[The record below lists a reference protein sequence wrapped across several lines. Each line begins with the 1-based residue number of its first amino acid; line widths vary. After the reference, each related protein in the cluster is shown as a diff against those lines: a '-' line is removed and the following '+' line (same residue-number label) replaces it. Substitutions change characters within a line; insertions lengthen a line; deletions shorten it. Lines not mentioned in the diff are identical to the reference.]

1 MRGDFGASALRRI
14 QELERKGVALGMAQ
28 KILLAETGTVE
39 QVLSILTGSPVRVN
53 VTSQS
58 EEKGVIKREV
68 LLKSDAGEPLIR
80 ACSKVYCKNLPPA
93 IVGKIRLKKAGIGTV
108 IFSAGLE
115 TFRKITKM
123 GVRAGVPYRNYRILY
138 QGRVAFEISEEIL
151 LKGGP
156 GGI

>member
-1 MRGDFGASALRRI
+1 MKGDFGASTLGKI
-14 QELERKGVALGMAQ
+14 QELESKGATLGMAQ

-53 VTSQS
+53 VTRQS

-68 LLKSDAGEPLIR
+68 MLASESGEPLIR
-80 ACSKVYCKNLPPA
+80 ASSRVYCKNLPA
-93 IVGKIRLKKAGIGTV
+93 AVVEKIRCRKIGIGTAV
-108 IFSAGLE
+108 SSEGLE
-115 TFRKITKM
+115 SFRKITKM
-123 GVRAGVPYRNYRILY
+123 GIKDDVPYRTYRIFH
-138 QGRVAFEISEEIL
+138 RRKIAFEIREEIL